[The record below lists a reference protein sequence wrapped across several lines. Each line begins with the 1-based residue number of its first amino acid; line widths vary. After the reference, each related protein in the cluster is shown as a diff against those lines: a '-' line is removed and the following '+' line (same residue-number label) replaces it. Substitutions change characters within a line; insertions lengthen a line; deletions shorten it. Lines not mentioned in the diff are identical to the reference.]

1 MAGINISIVAGADEA
16 HSSVNATGSIQH
28 IVTDKEVK
36 TFGMQ
41 DSALKNAVG
50 KSFGN
55 NPNDAYLHSPT
66 PWNDL
71 YKTYGW
77 PEVQTI
83 LIVQDAKISGI
94 TSDPVVVATR
104 TFTNR
109 SSKKAV
115 FDASIS
121 DQVSNTT
128 ESNWSTTN
136 TIEVEQKFTYNVS
149 FLGAGGGGE
158 TTMSYSHAW
167 GQGGSESKNIT
178 VGSSS
183 GVSVELEPGE
193 SIEAQLTASRGVMK
207 VRITYRA
214 QLSGSTAINY
224 NPPFKGHH
232 FWGLDIGGV
241 MQSGGISNSI
251 QFTEDIEVGYFS
263 NAKIELRDP
272 QGKLK
277 SALLAVPALEP
288 VLA

>member
-1 MAGINISIVAGADEA
+1 
-16 HSSVNATGSIQH
+16 
-28 IVTDKEVK
+28 
-36 TFGMQ
+36 
-41 DSALKNAVG
+41 
-50 KSFGN
+50 
-55 NPNDAYLHSPT
+55 
-66 PWNDL
+66 
-71 YKTYGW
+71 
-77 PEVQTI
+77 
-83 LIVQDAKISGI
+83 
-94 TSDPVVVATR
+94 
-104 TFTNR
+104 
-109 SSKKAV
+109 
-115 FDASIS
+115 
-121 DQVSNTT
+121 
-128 ESNWSTTN
+128 
-136 TIEVEQKFTYNVS
+136 
-149 FLGAGGGGE
+149 
-158 TTMSYSHAW
+158 MSYSHAW

-241 MQSGGISNSI
+241 MQSGGLSNSI

-277 SALLAVPALEP
+277 SALLASPGIRTGIGITAAAWARNSLRFIVRLCRRSARGLCRRRCAGF
-288 VLA
+288 VHRRSLSGRSARKTFSSD